1 MTYSIKAIR
10 AHAEANYN
18 KDGWDFLVECW
29 SDEDIAEAAGSART
43 DKGAIAKVKAAL
55 APLAERRDEVRAEAD
70 VDWQEPVT
78 IGAGVAA
85 GFEAKAD
92 VMTASQAG
100 EQLPAAARAAIEGK
114 AQIDEGKAKGA
125 AALAIMTAGF
135 ASDEVAARDWAFDI
149 VVKGDVHTHV
159 TCTGLAEFGDETLA
173 WMRNGEGKVSRDA
186 QGAYKAGFLA
196 TFFNVTEKNDAL
208 WTMASKAVA
217 MANAIRAEGMTALIK
232 DGALVLEGGTSDKAT
247 AMAKAKSLS
256 ALGKVAK
263 DETGSS
269 RAAPQNAKGEGD
281 SDARLATPSEVL
293 ALAARLVEGA
303 AKGDEAL
310 APAALS
316 FARRIAALVAANPD
330 AFAED

>member
-1 MTYSIKAIR
+1 MISLAGKWGGAMTRPPQKKDTAMNLTANNIAKASLT
-10 AHAEANYN
+10 A
-18 KDGWDFLVECW
+18 
-29 SDEDIAEAAGSART
+29 SEAATFLS
-43 DKGAIAKVKAAL
+43 
-55 APLAERRDEVRAEAD
+55 
-70 VDWQEPVT
+70 
-78 IGAGVAA
+78 VAA
-85 GFEAKAD
+85 A
-92 VMTASQAG
+92 TA
-100 EQLPAAARAAIEGK
+100 IKGK

-125 AALAIMTAGF
+125 AALAVMTAGF

-149 VVKGDVHTHV
+149 TVKGDVHQHV
-159 TCTGLAEFGDETLA
+159 DCMGLAEFGNETLA

-232 DGALVLEGGTSDKAT
+232 DGALVLEGGTSDKAA

-263 DETGSS
+263 GEAGTN
-269 RAAPQNAKGEGD
+269 RAAPSNAKGEGEG
-281 SDARLATPSEVL
+281 DARLATPSEVL

-316 FARRIAALVAANPD
+316 FARRIAALVAANPE